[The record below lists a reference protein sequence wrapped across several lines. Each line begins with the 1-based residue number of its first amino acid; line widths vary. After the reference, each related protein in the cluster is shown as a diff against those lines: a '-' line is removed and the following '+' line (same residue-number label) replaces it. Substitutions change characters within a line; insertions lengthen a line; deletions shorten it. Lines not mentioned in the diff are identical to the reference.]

1 MRKLGVVLLLVWGVL
16 FLAGAAGEI
25 FQIESLRELTDL
37 KRIFL
42 R

>member
-1 MRKLGVVLLLVWGVL
+1 MRKLGVILLLVWGVL
-16 FLAGAAGEI
+16 FLLGATGEI
-25 FQIESLRELTDL
+25 FQIESLQELTDL

>member
-1 MRKLGVVLLLVWGVL
+1 MTLLVVWGVL
-16 FLAGAAGEI
+16 FLLGAFGEI
-25 FQIESLRELTDL
+25 FQIKFLQELTDL

>member
-1 MRKLGVVLLLVWGVL
+1 VRRLGAVLLLAWGVL
-16 FLAGAAGEI
+16 FLLGAVGEI
-25 FQIESLRELTDL
+25 FQIESLREFTDI